1 MAPFRV
7 TQALSKCKIA
17 RNSIMFR
24 MLHNDSSNILSDVPK
39 AGILRQTLNQNN
51 ATKIDPRTYQAPDF
65 HPSGIQEASIGRNQ
79 QGSAD
84 VVMQTYGSWHKRSM
98 TGGAAWIMQDD
109 HLQVIHGGCL
119 QNYGVSALQMEVLAC
134 FHGIEWARVHRFHN
148 VSIYTNSCNLVQLL
162 QGSIPLDI
170 ALISKIQEIRYQALL
185 LNWCCVKKV
194 PKSQVRHAFN
204 AAVACR
210 AGVFPPSMF

>member
-17 RNSIMFR
+17 RNSRMFR
-24 MLHNDSSNILSDVPK
+24 MLHNDSSNILSTYQ
-39 AGILRQTLNQNN
+39 RQEFCQTLNQNN

-148 VSIYTNSCNLVQLL
+148 VSIYTNSCNL
-162 QGSIPLDI
+162 
-170 ALISKIQEIRYQALL
+170 
-185 LNWCCVKKV
+185 KV